1 MLGGADDGQ
10 ASRVNVAARTS
21 CKETQRL
28 DTTKKATLHLH
39 TTRTLRGRRERPHQ
53 IPAGKPD
60 ARLQGDLEP
69 GDDQSMLRDDHSQVA
84 KELLHKLVTERGTG
98 DMMISLA
105 DCLREYIPT
114 GISDEVVREQ
124 LELYA
129 KS

>member
-1 MLGGADDGQ
+1 MNALIKYLLENLMLDF
-10 ASRVNVAARTS
+10 
-21 CKETQRL
+21 
-28 DTTKKATLHLH
+28 
-39 TTRTLRGRRERPHQ
+39 
-53 IPAGKPD
+53 
-60 ARLQGDLEP
+60 QGDLNLEMIK
-69 GDDQSMLRDDHSQVA
+69 SMLRDDHSQVA

-114 GISDEVVREQ
+114 GINDEVVREH